1 MRFTRALSPFIQPYL
16 MLSYLLLMCLINL
29 CSSWP
34 TYASKGLESMANGLC
49 CSPPR
54 PSQTIVA
61 LSLSNRLRKIMCSS
75 QFASPSSSFTPM
87 TRAGRAA
94 PFRRKSAQSYISSC
108 SPVNGSST
116 PGLSGNIR
124 GWASPAAMPNTAYP
138 FFRKRPSQFPL
149 LSTLNRD
156 PVTDI
161 TL

>member
-1 MRFTRALSPFIQPYL
+1 MRFTHALPPFTYPYL
-16 MLSYLLLMCLINL
+16 MMRLVNL

-34 TYASKGLESMANGLC
+34 TYAYRGLGLMGKGVC

-61 LSLSNRLRKIMCSS
+61 LSSFNRPRKKMCSS
-75 QFASPSSSFTPM
+75 QFASPSSSPTPM

-94 PFRRKSAQSYISSC
+94 AFQRKLTQSYISSC
-108 SPVNGSST
+108 SPLKGSNT
-116 PGLSGNIR
+116 PDLSGSIR
-124 GWASPAAMPNTAYP
+124 GRASPAAMPNTVYP
-138 FFRKRPSQFPL
+138 FFRKWPPRLPP

-156 PVTDI
+156 PLTDI